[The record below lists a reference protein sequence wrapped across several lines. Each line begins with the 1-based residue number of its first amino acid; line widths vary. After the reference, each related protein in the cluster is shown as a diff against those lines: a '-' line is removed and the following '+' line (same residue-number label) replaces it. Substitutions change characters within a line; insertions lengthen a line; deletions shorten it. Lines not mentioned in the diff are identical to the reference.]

1 MLHAPELSMKTVLD
15 NVPNPVILIN
25 PDSSIEY
32 VNEAFEKLTGFPPA
46 EVAGNTPPFPWWPEE
61 NRNEIHASFQE
72 TMAMGGR
79 KRERTFQKRNGERF
93 CVELKVVPVTLSG
106 DTRYFLVDWTDI
118 TERKEVEKALRD
130 SEEKFRNLFEN
141 GQDAV
146 MLADA
151 ETGILIDVNP
161 AGCKLLGLPKEK
173 IVGMHQS
180 QIHPPELAEK
190 YKEIFRMHVEK
201 RLTVAE
207 DTVIQRAD
215 GSRVQCEI
223 TASVA
228 KYGDKHIIQ
237 GVFRDITEWKQA
249 EEALRES
256 QGFNTILLE
265 KAPNQVV
272 VINPDT
278 SIKYVNSSW
287 EKLNGWT
294 KDEVIGLKIPHPWW
308 PEDMVEEFMK
318 TFPLAMNGED
328 GKGEVITR
336 KKNGELYWLAMNWTP
351 VKRDGELLYLL
362 INSVD
367 ITEQKKAR
375 EALKESEE
383 KLSKAFRSSP
393 NSVVISRIKDGR
405 FVEVNDT
412 FAKYIGYT
420 REELIGHST
429 LELRIWKNPKD
440 RHAMLR
446 ELKERGRVNDRE
458 VNFRLKSGEI
468 RTSLFSAEP
477 INIGGEACLISG
489 SIDITERK
497 KSEMLLKTI
506 ADSSPIGVYIEQ
518 DGGFK
523 YVNHN
528 LENALGYS
536 VEELLGTKGQK
547 YIFPHDRS
555 VVRQKAI
562 AMLKGK
568 LHGPYEYRTVSKDGS
583 IRYVIETVDSIT
595 YDGKRAVL
603 GNLIDITERKQM
615 EDELRE
621 HRDNLEKLV
630 LKRTNELSDTNLRL
644 KHELEVRGKIEK
656 QLLKAKNE
664 AETANR
670 AKSEFLTRT
679 SHEIRTPIHGVMGMI
694 NLVLDSQLEPDQ
706 RQYLKMA
713 MASAESL
720 MNIINDILDLSKIEA
735 RQAEPE
741 KVDFDLRAVIED
753 TTDTMAVAAF
763 KKGLEFT
770 SRIPGDLPT
779 ALVGDEGRLRQ
790 VLVNLIGNANKFTE
804 NGEIALSVEPVVVTD
819 KEVELHFSVR
829 DTGIGIPADKQG
841 IIFEPFQQADG
852 SINRKY
858 GGTGLG
864 LTISQRLIAGM
875 GGRIWV
881 ASAPGKGSTFHF
893 TGKFARQA
901 AVKRDNKHFE
911 IPVVL
916 RGMPVL
922 VVDDNESSRQ
932 VIMELMDGWGIE
944 VTETASGPAALR
956 ELEKAKMDSG
966 AFRLTLIDKKMPEMS
981 GFELAQKILDDPAVP
996 TVIVMML
1003 PPDSVSN
1010 DFHRCQELGIA
1021 NYTVKPIR
1029 ESRLYEAVLM
1039 ALGMAPRSGGESGGA
1054 IPAAGVFHLRILVAE
1069 DNVTSQLIARKTL
1082 EKMGHTVAIA
1092 ANGLEATRLLEQ
1104 DSYDLVLMDE
1114 EMPVMN
1120 GLEAT
1125 RHIRRQEKGSGR
1137 HVPIVAMTAYAMK
1150 EDRGKCLQAG
1160 MDGYLPKP
1168 AKPDDINNV
1177 LNELFGSRAKAAA
1190 PSVDMTAAMKVFGGD
1205 SELMKEAAGIFL
1217 EEDCPEQL
1225 AIIKNGISRKDAPA
1239 VKAAA
1244 HSVKGAA
1251 RSLGALVLGDLAL
1264 RLEEAGNK
1272 GDLTN
1277 AGALLDEIEIEVK
1290 RFSDFFEEK
1299 KDTLHGVG
1307 HEKKASPY
1315 YR

>member
-1 MLHAPELSMKTVLD
+1 VNKVNNNGWKGRHKVLNGPE
-15 NVPNPVILIN
+15 
-25 PDSSIEY
+25 
-32 VNEAFEKLTGFPPA
+32 
-46 EVAGNTPPFPWWPEE
+46 
-61 NRNEIHASFQE
+61 
-72 TMAMGGR
+72 
-79 KRERTFQKRNGERF
+79 
-93 CVELKVVPVTLSG
+93 
-106 DTRYFLVDWTDI
+106 I
-118 TERKEVEKALRD
+118 TERKWVDKALRD

-151 ETGILIDVNP
+151 ETGIIIDINP

-173 IVGMHQS
+173 IIGMHQS

-190 YKEIFRMHVEK
+190 YKEVFRGHVEK
-201 RLTVAE
+201 QLVIAE

-228 KYGDKHIIQ
+228 KYGDKYIIQ
-237 GVFRDITEWKQA
+237 GVFRDITERKQA
-249 EEALRES
+249 EEALWES
-256 QGFNTILLE
+256 QEFNTILLE

-294 KDEVIGLKIPHPWW
+294 KEEVIGLKVPYPWW
-308 PEDMVEEFMK
+308 PEDMVEEFVE

-328 GKGEVITR
+328 GKGEVIAQ

-351 VKRDGELLYLL
+351 VKRDGELMYLL
-362 INSVD
+362 VNSVD
-367 ITEQKKAR
+367 ITEQKKTE

-383 KLSKAFRSSP
+383 KFSKAFRSSP
-393 NSVVISRIKDGR
+393 NSIVISRIKDGK

-412 FAKYIGYT
+412 YAKYIGYT
-420 REELIGHST
+420 REELIGHT
-429 LELRIWKNPKD
+429 ALELRIWENPKD
-440 RHAMLR
+440 RRAILK
-446 ELKERGRVNDRE
+446 ELKERGRVSDRE

-468 RTSLFSAEP
+468 RTSLLSAEP
-477 INIGGEACLISG
+477 INIGGEACFISG
-489 SIDITERK
+489 STDITERK

-518 DGGFK
+518 GGVFK

-528 LENALGYS
+528 LENALGYTA
-536 VEELLGTKGQK
+536 EEVLNSSGQQ
-547 YIFPHDRS
+547 YVYPDDRPT
-555 VVRQKAI
+555 VREKAI

-568 LHGPYEYRTVSKDGS
+568 LHEPYEYRTVSKDGG

-630 LKRTNELSDTNLRL
+630 LERTNELSDTNQRL
-644 KHELEVRGKIEK
+644 KHELEVREKIEK

-670 AKSEFLTRT
+670 AKSEFLART

-694 NLVLDSQLEPDQ
+694 NLVLDSQLERDQ

-720 MNIINDILDLSKIEA
+720 LNIINDILDLSKIEA
-735 RQAEPE
+735 KQTEPE
-741 KVDFDLRAVIED
+741 KADFDLRAAIED
-753 TTDTMAVAAF
+753 TTDTMAIAAF

-804 NGEIALSVEPVVVTD
+804 HGEIALSVEPVAVTD

-829 DTGIGIPADKQG
+829 DTGIGIPTDKQD

-852 SINRKY
+852 SINRQY

-864 LTISQRLIAGM
+864 LTISQRLITSI

-881 ASAPGKGSTFHF
+881 ESVPGKGSTFHF
-893 TGKFARQA
+893 TGKFARQSA
-901 AVKRDNKHFE
+901 AKRGSKRPE
-911 IPVVL
+911 IPEVL
-916 RGMPVL
+916 RRMPVL
-922 VVDDNESSRQ
+922 LVDDNESSRQ
-932 VIMELMDGWGIE
+932 VLRGLLGGWGVE
-944 VTETASGPAALR
+944 VTEAESGPAALG
-956 ELEKAKMDSG
+956 ELEKSRMASRS
-966 AFRLTLIDKKMPEMS
+966 FRLAFIDKNMPEMS
-981 GFELAQKILDDPAVP
+981 GFELAKKILDNPAIT

-1029 ESRLYEAVLM
+1029 ESRLYEAILK
-1039 ALGMAPRSGGESGGA
+1039 ALGMAPESRGESGGA
-1054 IPAAGVFHLRILVAE
+1054 IPAASGLHLRVLVAE
-1069 DNVTSQLIARKTL
+1069 DNVTSQLIARKML
-1082 EKMGHTVAIA
+1082 EKMGHTVEIA
-1092 ANGLEATRLLEQ
+1092 ANGLEATRLVEQ
-1104 DSYDLVLMDE
+1104 NSYDLILMDA
-1114 EMPVMN
+1114 EMPIMN

-1125 RHIRRQEKGSGR
+1125 RYIRRQEKGSGR
-1137 HVPIVAMTAYAMK
+1137 HIPIVAMTAYAMK
-1150 EDRGKCLQAG
+1150 EDQEKCLEVG

-1168 AKPDDINNV
+1168 AKPDDINSVINK
-1177 LNELFGSRAKAAA
+1177 LFGNKAKTAVPA
-1190 PSVDMTAAMKVFGGD
+1190 VDMDAAMKVFGGD

-1217 EEDCPEQL
+1217 GEDYPEQI
-1225 AIIKNGISRKDAPA
+1225 AIIKEGISRQDAPT

-1244 HSVKGAA
+1244 HSVKGAV
-1251 RSLGALVLGDLAL
+1251 RSLGGLVLGDLAL
-1264 RLEEAGNK
+1264 RLEEAGRD
-1272 GDLTN
+1272 GDLTK
-1277 AGALLDEIEIEVK
+1277 AKTLVDEMEIEVK
-1290 RFSDFFEEK
+1290 RFSDFFQEK
-1299 KDTLHGVG
+1299 KDTQRGNGHGK
-1307 HEKKASPY
+1307 EASPH